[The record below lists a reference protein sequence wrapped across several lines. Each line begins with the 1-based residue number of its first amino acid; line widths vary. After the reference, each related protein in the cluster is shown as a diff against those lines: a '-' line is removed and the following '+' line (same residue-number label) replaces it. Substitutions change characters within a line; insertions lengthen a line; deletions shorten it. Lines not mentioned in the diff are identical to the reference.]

1 MLLVD
6 SSAVARRFL
15 VSTAGQRQR
24 ASRPRFGTVDSAISA
39 VAASRLSNSGRPP
52 SEQAHVTHP
61 EFAHPASTR
70 ARLIRPGVGV
80 AALCAASLLVAGG
93 VFLALRAVERASDAA
108 LRDQLLPSGEARP
121 VAEVARSI
129 AALKLVTVEIDTRVS
144 RTARDQSWRGDVE
157 ARVEAPVRLHYGVD
171 LSGMDVARVAFSP
184 ASSAWI
190 VRVPS
195 PTRIATEVLAEREI
209 ASTQLGWLRFAAV
222 SGEHYLGQARRG
234 LHERAREL
242 VLPPEEAQ
250 RVVETTRSQL
260 VTLIQK
266 IVGTSADIRIVF
278 DADSALARSPS

>member
-1 MLLVD
+1 M
-6 SSAVARRFL
+6 
-15 VSTAGQRQR
+15 TQ
-24 ASRPRFGTVDSAISA
+24 
-39 VAASRLSNSGRPP
+39 
-52 SEQAHVTHP
+52 P

-70 ARLIRPGVGV
+70 RRLVRPGAGV
-80 AALCAASLLVAGG
+80 AALFGSALVVAGG
-93 VFLALRAVERASDAA
+93 VFVVLRAIEHASDAA
-108 LRDQLLPSGEARP
+108 LRDQLLPSGDPRP

-144 RTARDQSWRGDVE
+144 RTTRDQSWRGDVE

-190 VRVPS
+190 VRVPP
-195 PTRIATEVLAEREI
+195 PTRIATEVLTEREI

-242 VLPPEEAQ
+242 VLPPDEAE

-260 VTLIQK
+260 ATLVQK
-266 IVGTSADIRIVF
+266 IVGTSADVRIVF
-278 DADSALARSPS
+278 DTDLTIARSPS